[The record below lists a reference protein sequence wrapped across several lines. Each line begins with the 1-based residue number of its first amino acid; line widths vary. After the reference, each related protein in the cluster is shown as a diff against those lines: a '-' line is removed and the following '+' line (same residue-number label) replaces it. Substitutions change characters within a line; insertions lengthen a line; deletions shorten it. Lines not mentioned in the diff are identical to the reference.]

1 MCDSTGARLSS
12 KTAVAY
18 IKGVEVSTLIDT
30 GSSSSF
36 INETTAKRLKLKVF
50 LHHKNVLMASSNLKN
65 NIAGPCVADLNING
79 VNYNFVSL
87 KIMKNL
93 CTDILLG
100 HDFQSQHK
108 QVVFKFGGRKDD
120 FIGARNVC
128 AISSVTA
135 AFPSLFRNILND
147 VKPTAVKSRQFN
159 KSVQEFIN
167 REITRQ
173 RAKGIIQP
181 RISPW
186 RAQVVV
192 VKGAENDK
200 QQMCVDYSQTINLY
214 TDLDAYPL
222 PRIDVW

>member
-50 LHHKNVLMASSNLKN
+50 PHHKNVLMASSNLKN

-135 AFPSLFRNILND
+135 AFPSLFRNISND

-159 KSVQEFIN
+159 KSDQEFIN
-167 REITRQ
+167 SEITRQ